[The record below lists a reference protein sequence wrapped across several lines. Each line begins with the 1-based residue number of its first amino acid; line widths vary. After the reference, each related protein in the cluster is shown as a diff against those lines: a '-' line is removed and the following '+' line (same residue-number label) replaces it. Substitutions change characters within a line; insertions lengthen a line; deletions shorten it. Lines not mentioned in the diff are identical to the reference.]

1 MFKKIIYTFLG
12 TAILYTILGFFI
24 LPFVVKSQAIS
35 YVKANLNKELQIQEV
50 KFNPFLFQLAI
61 NNLSLKEAND
71 TLIAFDNLYVDFDL
85 DRTLAKHYIH
95 FKTVSLSKP
104 YVNVKINSNKEL
116 NLLTLIP
123 KTTPEN
129 IPAPEEKTNNEIIS
143 LQLDTLAIIDAN
155 IEFNDFSQT
164 KPLHASFNNLNYTF
178 KDLSTLKG
186 SLASQTLSTT
196 LNNEGKLLFK
206 GGLGLNPLKTY
217 GTIEIKNMMLK
228 PFIDTFNDQIP
239 VQLDSKLSLD
249 TKIGFTFV
257 SENEPTFTLNN
268 SSITVNYPHIK
279 DKQTQTTLFNVDQF
293 TIDAF
298 NLTFPQTPKTKLLK
312 SDFKLLI
319 NNGEL
324 DIDALVNTEPLNA
337 NVQFGLK
344 QFNLAL
350 FNPIVQDK
358 TFLDIK
364 SALLNAKGNIDY
376 QNNTLTTTGS
386 ASLKNVHLN
395 HHNAPIIKANE
406 VIAHDIY
413 FSQEH
418 NVLSIKSLNITSPYI
433 FTQINEKAQL
443 NLASLVKPSK
453 ETQANTP
460 SKPFTLYVG
469 PLDIKNGAMTF
480 EDLTLPIHL
489 KIDNHN
495 INGTLSEFNSKSSKP
510 TLVTLDGNIGKY
522 GYMNI
527 NGNLVRTDFKSYSNF
542 KVKFDNIALS
552 DLSGYS
558 GKFVGRKIED
568 GKLSMDLLYHIEKS
582 KLEAKNNFII
592 NKIKL
597 GEKIQ
602 SEEAISLPLEL
613 AIAILEDKNG
623 IIDIKLPLSGNLD
636 DPKFSIAPIAWQ
648 AFTNI
653 ITKAIT
659 APFSLLGS
667 LFGFGE
673 DEINQ
678 VPFYFGKATITSV
691 QKEPLDKIASILKS
705 RNKLSI
711 TINPSIDEK
720 NDLKALQEFQFKK
733 TTDVALQKVK
743 KEVYDE
749 EYLAFIEKQ
758 YTAFDKKL
766 ADLKDE
772 HTQDKVFNERTYKEA
787 LEEFL
792 IQQQVV
798 DPAQLAVLAKNR
810 ALNIQHYLENQ
821 KINKQQIVI
830 LKEVINKTQN
840 DKFAIV
846 NLHLENIQ

>member
-1 MFKKIIYTFLG
+1 
-12 TAILYTILGFFI
+12 
-24 LPFVVKSQAIS
+24 LP
-35 YVKANLNKELQIQEV
+35 
-50 KFNPFLFQLAI
+50 
-61 NNLSLKEAND
+61 
-71 TLIAFDNLYVDFDL
+71 
-85 DRTLAKHYIH
+85 
-95 FKTVSLSKP
+95 
-104 YVNVKINSNKEL
+104 
-116 NLLTLIP
+116 
-123 KTTPEN
+123 
-129 IPAPEEKTNNEIIS
+129 
-143 LQLDTLAIIDAN
+143 
-155 IEFNDFSQT
+155 IE
-164 KPLHASFNNLNYTF
+164 
-178 KDLSTLKG
+178 
-186 SLASQTLSTT
+186 
-196 LNNEGKLLFK
+196 
-206 GGLGLNPLKTY
+206 
-217 GTIEIKNMMLK
+217 
-228 PFIDTFNDQIP
+228 
-239 VQLDSKLSLD
+239 LDSRLSFD
-249 TKIGFTFV
+249 SKIAFTFV
-257 SENEPTFTLNN
+257 ALDEPVFTLNN
-268 SSITVNYPHIK
+268 SSITVKYPYIK
-279 DKQTQTTLFNVDQF
+279 DKNTQATLLDIDKFQ
-293 TIDAF
+293 IDAL

-312 SDFKLLI
+312 SDFKFLA

-324 DIDALVNTEPLNA
+324 NIDALVNTEPLNA
-337 NVQFGLK
+337 TVKFGVK

-376 QNNTLTTTGS
+376 QNDTLTTTGS
-386 ASLKNVHLN
+386 ASLSNVHLN
-395 HHNAPIIKANE
+395 HHNTPIIKAKE
-406 VIAHDIY
+406 VMANDIY

-418 NVLSIKSLNITSPYI
+418 NLLSIKSLNIHSPYI

-443 NLASLVKPSK
+443 NLASLVKPTK
-453 ETQANTP
+453 ETTSTASN
-460 SKPFTLYVG
+460 KPFTLYVG
-469 PLDIKNGAMTF
+469 PLDINNGSMTF

-527 NGNLVRTDFKSYSNF
+527 DGNLVRTDFKSYSNF

-568 GKLSMDLLYHIEKS
+568 GKLSMDLYYQIQKS

-597 GEKIQ
+597 GEKIE

-623 IIDIKLPLSGNLD
+623 VIDIKLPLTGNLD

-653 ITKAIT
+653 LSKAIT

-678 VPFYFGKATITSV
+678 VPFYFGTAVITSV

-705 RNKLSI
+705 RNKLAI
-711 TINPSIDEK
+711 IINPSIDEK
-720 NDLKALQEFQFKK
+720 NDLKALQEFEFKK
-733 TTDVALQKVK
+733 NTDLALQKVK

-749 EYLAFIEKQ
+749 EYLAFMEKQ
-758 YTAFDKKL
+758 YAKFDKNSD
-766 ADLKDE
+766 DLKAE
-772 HTQDKVFNERTYKEA
+772 HMQDKVFNERRYKEA

-798 DPAQLAVLAKNR
+798 DPTQLLALAKNR
-810 ALNIQHYLENQ
+810 AVNIQKYLENQ

-830 LKEVINKTQN
+830 LKEVIKESQN
-840 DKFAIV
+840 DKFSVV
-846 NLHLENIQ
+846 NLKIENIQ